1 MFTDK
6 VQGPAYIAPAGLQ
19 LRTEPLRKYRDGA
32 PGLEDLELYSY
43 IETHAC
49 TLPPKDNAVYTKGVV
64 LPEPLPS
71 LLMGLWVA
79 GAGTSGRSRVLAI
92 QKNLKIAVLSGIN
105 CNICLE
111 IYIVPIDL
119 FVGIS
124 SSSSL
129 THKSYSI

>member
-1 MFTDK
+1 
-6 VQGPAYIAPAGLQ
+6 
-19 LRTEPLRKYRDGA
+19 
-32 PGLEDLELYSY
+32 
-43 IETHAC
+43 
-49 TLPPKDNAVYTKGVV
+49 
-64 LPEPLPS
+64 
-71 LLMGLWVA
+71 MGLWVA

-129 THKSYSI
+129 THKSYSIYSSKGQCYRTKGNIGSGPEEPLLSLPIGSRAPP